1 MFRLSLH
8 IAICKIRPSLL
19 ILCLLLGLSGSTA
32 LALDNQN
39 KPQMQDKQVKQTF
52 LSCAI
57 ITSEHLTAL
66 QLFQRGLP
74 MQLAVDSLPGI
85 SRDGRKRL
93 EFVYD
98 LAKRIGVLNTYADIN
113 TNFARCATLVYE
125 TKGKP
130 AADMKE
136 YAYYFCAGE
145 NKVRFEIILK
155 LDRNYSIKEITKD
168 LPSRYHDVVIRY
180 KSLIETEGNLAAF
193 DLTANNLKACLQ
205 QIE

>member
-1 MFRLSLH
+1 M
-8 IAICKIRPSLL
+8 L